1 MGITDKMN
9 NINKK
14 ETSRLQIRI
23 PIELKD
29 QLENVVKTNVMGMTN
44 SKSLM
49 VSMALVSLFN
59 QMESSSIDDVYLN
72 DYIPFLNTAT
82 SNGDD

>member
-1 MGITDKMN
+1 MSLE
-9 NINKK
+9 NKQL

-23 PIELKD
+23 PIELKH
-29 QLENVVKTNVMGMTN
+29 QLEEAIRTNVMGMTN

-49 VSMALVSLFN
+49 VSIALVNLFN
-59 QMESSSIDDVYLN
+59 QMETSSIEDVYVN
-72 DYIPFLNTAT
+72 SYIPFLNNNT

>member
-1 MGITDKMN
+1 MNVENKM
-9 NINKK
+9 

-23 PIELKD
+23 PIELKQ
-29 QLENVVKTNVMGMTN
+29 QLEKAIRTNVMGMTN

-49 VSMALVSLFN
+49 VSIALVNLFN
-59 QMESSSIDDVYLN
+59 QMETSSIEDVYVN
-72 DYIPFLNTAT
+72 SYIPFLNNN